1 MPINSP
7 IPTFSSVAHYFY
19 IRSTPISGILSEP
32 ASIKCTQVRSNIRP
46 TSVRAITHN
55 ATTLRKPYFSL
66 RPHSWSETETKNNV
80 FLNFQAVKTVR
91 RHRPQLVENL
101 VHHLSPILFHN
112 PSILFHNPSSFA
124 KALKR
129 EYFVENLVTT
139 PFHTTL
145 VHFCISKI
153 PPQKHGIEIF
163 HFFSLLWSSI
173 IYQWQC
179 LISSNLCAQPFFIF
193 HSFLLWSSIIFIYQW
208 QCLISSNLYSPTFA
222 ASLFLPRNP
231 SASLLD
237 LIKCQSNCIKHFQ
250 AFIVLVAASVFSSEI
265 GSQLKHILHFEICV
279 RKPTLKQIPD
289 RVQVLLRPRP
299 TLRPPLSS

>member
-1 MPINSP
+1 MQCGGEMPINSP

-101 VHHLSPILFHN
+101 VHLSPILFHV

-145 VHFCISKI
+145 VHFCI
-153 PPQKHGIEIF
+153 
-163 HFFSLLWSSI
+163 
-173 IYQWQC
+173 
-179 LISSNLCAQPFFIF
+179 
-193 HSFLLWSSIIFIYQW
+193 
-208 QCLISSNLYSPTFA
+208 
-222 ASLFLPRNP
+222 
-231 SASLLD
+231 
-237 LIKCQSNCIKHFQ
+237 
-250 AFIVLVAASVFSSEI
+250 
-265 GSQLKHILHFEICV
+265 
-279 RKPTLKQIPD
+279 
-289 RVQVLLRPRP
+289 
-299 TLRPPLSS
+299 